1 MQRHADVDDAAA
13 LGGFEGWEGSL
24 THGEGA

>member
-13 LGGFEGWEGSL
+13 LGSLQYREGSL